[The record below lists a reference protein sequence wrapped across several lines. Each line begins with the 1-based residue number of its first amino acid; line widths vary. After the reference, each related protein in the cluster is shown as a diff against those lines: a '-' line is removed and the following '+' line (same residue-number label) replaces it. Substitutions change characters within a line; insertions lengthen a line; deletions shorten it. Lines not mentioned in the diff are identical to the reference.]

1 MLPGLREA
9 AEHTGAT
16 SAAGPSAGSASAGG
30 LTLQNL
36 SVHQLQTISEQ
47 QTPSSPSGTPFSHHG
62 PFAPVPPD
70 SQLALLSSPPSALS
84 TSTSGTAATGAT
96 GSSLGAQRKTG
107 ATAIGT
113 GPSRRAATPA
123 DLQLG
128 ARQGRGSLSDKEKDR
143 DGSAAA
149 LFPEIESPTVRDEL
163 VIF

>member
-84 TSTSGTAATGAT
+84 TSSTAAT